1 MFVCCDQ
8 GGMWIDCM
16 ENPFSILGGL
26 GKENSGILGILG
38 LITMDTFCGL
48 NLQGIAAAR
57 LIQNSI

>member
-1 MFVCCDQ
+1 
-8 GGMWIDCM
+8 MWIDCM